1 MVLCRSPPLWR
12 VESASGGNSQ
22 DEEMETQRGR
32 RRTGAL
38 TETGG
43 ASVLPEDEGRVE
55 RSAGGMLARGV
66 DVQLALENVVDDR
79 LGQVIHH
86 VAVPVL
92 QGQPGRED
100 TGVRGRLP

>member
-1 MVLCRSPPLWR
+1 MVLCRSPTLRR
-12 VESASGGNSQ
+12 VESASGENSQ
-22 DEEMETQRGR
+22 DEEMEKQRGR
-32 RRTGAL
+32 RETGGL

-43 ASVLPEDEGRVE
+43 ASALAEDEGRVE
-55 RSAGGMLARGV
+55 RRAVRLLARGV

-92 QGQPGRED
+92 QGQPG
-100 TGVRGRLP
+100 